1 MSSYHFPI
9 IVGHNQS
16 ERIVIIHL
24 LDDNEKKSYQENRV
38 IITNPGNTNVPL
50 FKIPDEVQLIDIG
63 GNLYE
68 VDYEN
73 ENEKNFLKVTMT
85 AADDEKADDE
95 NILLTPIHN
104 GDFYEYR
111 IPVGV
116 FDGPINFSITHDA
129 GGNQINLD
137 GKIHIVRPNVQ
148 QPVLRINADLG
159 SDATQVNYYRTLAA
173 VGVQGINIVDNLK
186 DAYSTSRKY
195 DDLNQRPAN
204 NEPMFLQME
213 KANPKFF
220 KTGNITFRKEEN
232 GVLGNIEKDIND
244 PETFINYLNVSA
256 AAMNANPNKGNTWM
270 KEQAFSKK
278 IINIKMLYA
287 HMSEPY
293 VEETVADIAFTDG
306 QKRANGQPTRYPI
319 TNKEHLLKVLSTIYD
334 TIITVSTANLINDIS
349 TADLDNGNRYF
360 SILLLVPNI
369 YSQENIDMLLYKL
382 NNMMNKNQD
391 PNAIRYDFR
400 VISESD
406 SAFVGIKHVL
416 TSDGRNT
423 ILREMI
429 GTVSNPKQKDVFL
442 IIDAGK
448 GTTDYSI
455 VRFDSEANN
464 DTNNDMVSLKRG
476 GIVGAGG
483 AIDYVFARVFARQVF
498 HHAAELRATIVIDE
512 PTFIHRFMK
521 MIESV
526 PPTRQNSLMLIVE
539 TLKKEYRSGE
549 NGTTTASVFSC
560 FGGEETTSI
569 VNELGGAAEPDY
581 QQFPTKHQKPLQNI
595 SNWCWDG
602 NSRTS
607 TTDNDVKEVEWVCKT
622 IADSIINDM
631 IFVDRERTLTN
642 QIDFVIF
649 NGRSFLFEPLKKA
662 FINAIEPHRGVFGI
676 NGKPLMHCLYHLNKK
691 LKGRGPL
698 RNIDWENKKNL
709 REARLQ
715 GYSMKSVSVL
725 FASHDLCVNYN
736 SDLCCMNR
744 LDTTSEE
751 FEQSN
756 FWTGFTET
764 IRGGNHYYIGYNNR
778 SFAPM
783 FPEAPEYVEINEK
796 RRSLIRMTMFPIKY
810 HPNQL
815 NGIDNGGGVYTA
827 PAGSGHTAPSG
838 TANPAAN
845 TGNSTQPS
853 SGPSEPTPK
862 VDQANIDLNE
872 LNQK

>member
-24 LDDNEKKSYQENRV
+24 LDTDEKKTYQENRV
-38 IITNPGNTNVPL
+38 IITNPGNINVPL
-50 FKIPDEVQLIDIG
+50 FKIPDKVQLIDTG
-63 GNLYE
+63 GDLYE
-68 VDYEN
+68 VNYEDRN
-73 ENEKNFLKVTMT
+73 GRNFLRVTMN
-85 AADDEKADDE
+85 AANGD
-95 NILLTPIHN
+95 NILLTPRHN

-111 IPVGV
+111 IHVGV
-116 FDGPINFSITHDA
+116 FDGPINFSITCVDVN
-129 GGNQINLD
+129 GNQINFD
-137 GKIHIVRPNVQ
+137 GKIHIVKPGVQ

-159 SDATQVNYYRTLAA
+159 SDATQVNYYRTLGG

-186 DAYSTSRKY
+186 AAYRTSRKY
-195 DDLNQRPAN
+195 DNLNQLPAN
-204 NEPMFLQME
+204 GEPMFLQME
-213 KANPKFF
+213 KANPNFF

-232 GVLGNIEKDIND
+232 GVLGNVEKDIND

-256 AAMNANPNKGNTWM
+256 AAMNANQSQGANTWM
-270 KEQAFSKK
+270 KEQPFSQK

-293 VEETVADIAFTDG
+293 VAQTVDGIAFTDG
-306 QKRANGQPTRYPI
+306 KKDAHGYPIRYPI
-319 TNKEHLLKVLSTIYD
+319 TNQEHLLKVLSAIYD
-334 TIITVSTANLINDIS
+334 TIITASTAPLI
-349 TADLDNGNRYF
+349 NGNRYF

-369 YSQENIDMLLYKL
+369 YSQQNIDMLLYKL

-391 PNAIRYDFR
+391 PTAIRYDFR

-429 GTVSNPKQKDVFL
+429 ETVSNPRQKDVFL

-498 HHAAELRATIVIDE
+498 HHAAELGATIVIDE
-512 PTFIHRFMK
+512 PTFIDRFMR

-526 PPTRQNSLMLIVE
+526 PPARQNSLMLIVE
-539 TLKKEYRSGE
+539 TLKKEYRSG
-549 NGTTTASVFSC
+549 GKGATTASVFSC
-560 FGGEETTSI
+560 FGGSSTGI
-569 VNELGGAAEPDY
+569 VNELGSATVPDY
-581 QQFPTKHQKPLQNI
+581 QIFSTKHQTPLQNI
-595 SNWCWDG
+595 SNWGWDG
-602 NSRTS
+602 SSRTN
-607 TTDNDVKEVEWVCKT
+607 TTDNDDKEVKWVCKT
-622 IADSIINDM
+622 IAESIINDM
-631 IFVDRERTLTN
+631 IFVNRERSLTD

-662 FINAIEPHRGVFGI
+662 FINAIEPNRGVYAVNRG
-676 NGKPLMHCLYHLNKK
+676 PLMALSYRLSKK
-691 LKGRGPL
+691 WKGRGPL
-698 RNIDWENKKNL
+698 RNIDWESKMNL

-715 GYSMKSVSVL
+715 GYSLKAVSVL

-744 LDTTSEE
+744 LDTTNKE

-756 FWTGFTET
+756 FWAGFTET
-764 IRGGNHYYIGYNNR
+764 THGGNHYYIGYNNLSFVPMLPDAAVGEAINDNR
-778 SFAPM
+778 ST
-783 FPEAPEYVEINEK
+783 
-796 RRSLIRMTMFPIKY
+796 LIRMTMFPIKY
-810 HPNQL
+810 HPIPLQWSHDGGANTAPT
-815 NGIDNGGGVYTA
+815 GGVYNTSSSA
-827 PAGSGHTAPSG
+827 
-838 TANPAAN
+838 ANPTVN

-853 SGPSEPTPK
+853 NGPSGPTPK
-862 VDQANIDLNE
+862 VDQDNIDLTVF
-872 LNQK
+872 